1 MGLTIDPLPES
12 FGRASFSGVDVEV
25 YAFLAGATPD
35 VQSKPYH
42 LDSVQVFTISI
53 FREKIPVRS
62 LGHTN
67 VLSYTNGPRTFAGT
81 LISTIIEKHPL
92 YDLLMQGWEGLSPV
106 WDQPPNKGHGFSYDE
121 HARHITH
128 DRRFMPDSLPPIN
141 FLLKF
146 SNELGNTA
154 AMVVYGVEFTHD
166 GTTMSIEDI
175 FTENTFQYVARD
187 ALVLFA
193 PVSKYRSNI
202 PTSHVPRTAAIPSV
216 WLPEDAFNWIAEGG
230 KMAEYGIVAGE
241 SRRVEGGS
249 FVPDWIDLINPS
261 ELMTIA
267 TSITADSY
275 ASSNN
280 LSIEESV
287 YNPKQ
292 QRQEVPW
299 PIIPAESYTTP
310 RNK

>member
-166 GTTMSIEDI
+166 GTTMSIEDL

-187 ALVLFA
+187 ALVLFS
-193 PVSKYRSNI
+193 PVNRENI
-202 PTSHVPRTAAIPSV
+202 PTSYVPSTASIPSV
-216 WLPEDAFNWIAEGG
+216 LIPE
-230 KMAEYGIVAGE
+230 
-241 SRRVEGGS
+241 
-249 FVPDWIDLINPS
+249 
-261 ELMTIA
+261 
-267 TSITADSY
+267 
-275 ASSNN
+275 
-280 LSIEESV
+280 
-287 YNPKQ
+287 
-292 QRQEVPW
+292 
-299 PIIPAESYTTP
+299 
-310 RNK
+310 